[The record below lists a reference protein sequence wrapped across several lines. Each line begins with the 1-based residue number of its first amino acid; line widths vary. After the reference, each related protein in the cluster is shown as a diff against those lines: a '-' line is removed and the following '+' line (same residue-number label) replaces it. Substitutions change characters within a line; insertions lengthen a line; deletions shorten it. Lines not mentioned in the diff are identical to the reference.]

1 MDYHLSL
8 TPRLVFLGGLG
19 LLLLMALLFL
29 LGVHAGRDL
38 PHEGRDSAAAALPAF
53 AASQATRAASMARR
67 SASQAAGKALKSVQA
82 DLVKGKP

>member
-8 TPRLVFLGGLG
+8 TPRLVFLGGSG

-38 PHEGRDSAAAALPAF
+38 PHEGRDSAEAAGPAP
-53 AASQATRAASMARR
+53 AASMARR
-67 SASQAAGKALKSVQA
+67 SASQAEGKARKSAPV
-82 DLVKGKP
+82 DLAKGKS